1 LKPGFSF
8 CAGRIQLRTNK
19 PIVMRLTALIPAAGS
34 GRRMQSGINKQYLE
48 LAGQPILAHTLRL
61 FDEHPAVGGIWLIAS
76 AAELDYCRTE
86 VVEHFGFSKIR
97 GIITGGAERQDS
109 VRNGLRACP
118 AAPDELVLIHDG
130 ARPLLNRELIDR
142 VASAA
147 SSFGAAVV
155 GAPVKDTIKQVGD
168 NRNIISTPPRDTLWL
183 AQTPQAFRYEIILAA
198 HEKAFREGYRGT
210 DDASL
215 VEWNG
220 GTVVMVEG
228 DYRNLKI
235 TTPED
240 LVLARALLGQ
250 TRVEA

>member
-1 LKPGFSF
+1 MK
-8 CAGRIQLRTNK
+8 
-19 PIVMRLTALIPAAGS
+19 LTALIPAAGS

-61 FDEHPAVGGIWLIAS
+61 FDEHPAVDGIWLIAPV
-76 AAELDYCRTE
+76 AELDYCRTDVIE
-86 VVEHFGFSKIR
+86 RFGFCKIR
-97 GIITGGAERQDS
+97 GIIAGGAERQDS
-109 VRNGLRACP
+109 VRNGLRACQ
-118 AAPDELVLIHDG
+118 AAAEDLVLIHDG
-130 ARPLLNRELIDR
+130 ARPLLKRELIGQ

-147 SSFGAAVV
+147 SRSGAAVV

-168 NRNIISTPPRDTLWL
+168 DRSIISTPPRDSLWL
-183 AQTPQAFRYEIILAA
+183 AQTPQVFRYEIILSA

-220 GTVVMVEG
+220 GKVVMVEG

-250 TRVEA
+250 TWGEA